1 MPFPIYYMLLLSG
14 RADNDHLCKN
24 IVLKNKFNVKKHCRI
39 FYEEGKKNTENGQ
52 SGKKRS

>member
-24 IVLKNKFNVKKHCRI
+24 IVLKNKFYVKKHCRI